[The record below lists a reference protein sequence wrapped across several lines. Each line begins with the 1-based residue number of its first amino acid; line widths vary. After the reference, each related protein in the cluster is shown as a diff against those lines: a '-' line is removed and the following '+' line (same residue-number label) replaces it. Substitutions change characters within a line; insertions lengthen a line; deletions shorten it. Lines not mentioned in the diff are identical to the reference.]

1 MFPTQRVRRNLTD
14 LEYLARA
21 KQAVR
26 SRHLADAPEDLIL
39 AIIDVAKAL
48 IRGKIKLTTS
58 QLAQAKNNKR
68 LAKAYPFNGGTANQ
82 TKVVGSERKSS
93 GSAAGSANQGHK
105 RCGGSAAWLDFWRR
119 QKVED
124 VKFGQTICAR

>member
-48 IRGKIKLTTS
+48 IRGKLKLTNS

-68 LAKAYPFNGGTANQ
+68 DLLKLTRSTVGLRTKRKLLDQKGNLLGLLLGPLNKGISAVAGPLLGSIFGG
-82 TKVVGSERKSS
+82 GRK
-93 GSAAGSANQGHK
+93 
-105 RCGGSAAWLDFWRR
+105 
-119 QKVED
+119 
-124 VKFGQTICAR
+124 